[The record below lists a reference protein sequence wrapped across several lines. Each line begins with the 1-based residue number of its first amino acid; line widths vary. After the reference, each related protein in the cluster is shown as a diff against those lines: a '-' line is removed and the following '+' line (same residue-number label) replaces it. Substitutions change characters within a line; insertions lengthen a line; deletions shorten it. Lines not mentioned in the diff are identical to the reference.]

1 MTYFITFEGPDG
13 SGKSTVIRHIYDYLK
28 SSREVIVTREP
39 GGIPVSEKIRD
50 IVLEDD
56 MDSRTEALLFAASRS
71 QHLVEKVLP
80 ALEAGSIVLC
90 DRFID
95 SSLVYQGYAR
105 GIGIDSIQE
114 INAFAIRGRMP
125 DLTIYLKVDAET
137 GLSRITEN
145 KRNENRLDK
154 ESIDFHNKVVLGYNE
169 LSENNPERIK
179 VVNANQDLDKVIQ
192 DVIIQVD
199 KFLTKR

>member
-13 SGKSTVIRHIYDYLK
+13 SGKSTVIKEIYEYLR
-28 SSREVIVTREP
+28 SSRDVLMTREP

-50 IVLEDD
+50 IVLNDN

-71 QHLVEKVLP
+71 QHLVEKILP
-80 ALEAGSIVLC
+80 ALQSGQLVLC

-95 SSLVYQGYAR
+95 SSLIYQGYAR
-105 GIGIDSIQE
+105 DIGVDKIRK
-114 INAFAIRGRMP
+114 INEFAIRGRMP

-137 GLSRITEN
+137 GLTRISDN
-145 KRNENRLDK
+145 KRDANRLDE

-179 VVNANQDLDKVIQ
+179 VIDASQSLDKVIQ
-192 DVIIQVD
+192 DVIIQID

>member
-80 ALEAGSIVLC
+80 ALGAGSIVLC

-179 VVNANQDLDKVIQ
+179 VIDANQDLDKVIQ

>member
-1 MTYFITFEGPDG
+1 MTYFITFEGPEG
-13 SGKSTVIRHIYDYLK
+13 SGKSTVIKEIYEYLRA
-28 SSREVIVTREP
+28 SRDVLMTREP

-50 IVLEDD
+50 IVLNDD

-80 ALEAGSIVLC
+80 ALQSGKLVLC

-105 GIGIDSIQE
+105 DIGIDKIRK
-114 INAFAIRGRMP
+114 INEFAIRGRMP

-137 GLSRITEN
+137 GLTRISDN
-145 KRNENRLDK
+145 KRDANRLDE
-154 ESIDFHNKVVLGYNE
+154 ESIGFHNKVVLGYNE
-169 LSENNPERIK
+169 LSENNPDRIK
-179 VVNANQDLDKVIQ
+179 VIDASQSLDKVIQ
-192 DVIIQVD
+192 DVIIQID